1 MTTSDIGLS
10 TADGA
15 SNNKKAHRVLNI
27 SDKLKI
33 CGPHQ
38 LQRCV
43 EKGLGTSGTKEKSTN
58 PKLRSLIGR
67 ASKMS
72 ASFHTSVITRKR
84 LEESQLADGIPASQV
99 KTTMQQ
105 HAIRWGGFLRMFKR
119 DRVLEKHIKRSLTG
133 SESGLCEED
142 LVSYDLASDT
152 AAQAI
157 EEVIPGS
164 DSEDDNAAESDE
176 SDLDL
181 IEEAEAQGKSFPL
194 QHRCISSAEWR
205 QAAFVES
212 LLSLPYEVS
221 QALQGHEGVG
231 LDKEYVLAHTLYEN
245 LNQSE
250 MEVVKGSG
258 VNETWDLVPIR
269 LLPKEVQQARNLI
282 RDEVKARF
290 MRPDRHTL
298 LAIKMNPSLD
308 TTATGTLLNGK
319 VALIELMDNEY
330 DRCLIA
336 REKQWRARLEE
347 PVGIEKEGG
356 DSSVLTGAAGAAEP
370 TDSTTASGAGDKSPS
385 TESAVQEPIAK
396 RRRKSL
402 WELTAQVQVATHTR
416 GTSETV
422 IPSALQQEKELYIS
436 LARDPELLVKFK
448 NTKTREFDL
457 LGFWEKNKSVLPIH
471 NLVFRGDVGPKKAAS
486 ANVEFVFSAA
496 GSLLADYHA
505 NRLSHGVMEQ
515 YMVVGGNWK
524 FPWLRPTMRAIQEAY
539 KKMFGFCDTKDR
551 ELPDLES
558 ELEGTDGAG
567 DSTEPPVIALE

>member
-1 MTTSDIGLS
+1 
-10 TADGA
+10 
-15 SNNKKAHRVLNI
+15 
-27 SDKLKI
+27 
-33 CGPHQ
+33 
-38 LQRCV
+38 
-43 EKGLGTSGTKEKSTN
+43 
-58 PKLRSLIGR
+58 
-67 ASKMS
+67 
-72 ASFHTSVITRKR
+72 
-84 LEESQLADGIPASQV
+84 
-99 KTTMQQ
+99 MQQ

-370 TDSTTASGAGDKSPS
+370 TDSTTASGASGHAHARDFRDSNPKCF
-385 TESAVQEPIAK
+385 T
-396 RRRKSL
+396 
-402 WELTAQVQVATHTR
+402 TR
-416 GTSETV
+416 ER
-422 IPSALQQEKELYIS
+422 YIS

-539 KKMFGFCDTKDR
+539 KKMFGFCDSKDR